1 MKKKQ
6 KKQLKGKS
14 KTKKQSEKEENIL
27 INFNKNLYNLKAI
40 KLATEEYKGLADFS
54 FKKTKNYI
62 QVELTNIDKSVKG
75 IIKDEFCNYVFFLM
89 KS

>member
-14 KTKKQSEKEENIL
+14 KVEKQLKKEEHIL

-40 KLATEEYKGLADFS
+40 RLAIKKYQDLAGFS

-62 QVELTNIDKSVKG
+62 QVELSNIDRSVRK

>member
-1 MKKKQ
+1 MVKKQ
-6 KKQLKGKS
+6 E
-14 KTKKQSEKEENIL
+14 KQSKNKAEKQHSREEKIQ
-27 INFNKNLYNLKAI
+27 INFSKNLYNLKAI

-62 QVELTNIDKSVKG
+62 QVELTNIDKSIKG